1 MPTHEVVLADS
12 SAGLRDAL
20 ALLEGLETVGIDVE
34 RADWHRY
41 WRSAALIQVG
51 GAGRVALIDPLA
63 LPELGDLTRLL
74 AERTCV
80 LHAMENDLGPLSS
93 LGIVP
98 SVLEDTSIAAAMLG
112 LPLGL
117 EVLLRDLLG
126 VELTGDKSAMQRA
139 DWEARPLTED
149 MLAYAAAD
157 VADLPAL
164 WTVLHER
171 LRTGDR
177 EEWYRQELEAVR
189 LLPPVE
195 QRRAWTRTKGV
206 GRLDSAAK
214 ARLRSL
220 WDARERLAR
229 STDTAPSR
237 IAADKT
243 LVDLAVRPPA
253 SRGELGRRGLRRG
266 AVRSWGATL
275 MEALR
280 APTEAGAHAS
290 SGNRAASGDHE
301 RLSARVP
308 TDQERALVDELR
320 AIRSERA
327 EELGIDPG
335 VLCPSRTLL
344 GAVLSA
350 PASSAELRD
359 ALRLRPWQWE
369 QLGDRF
375 SVALALD
382 GDGRPGSPQAR
393 QPAARGS
400 EHAHG

>member
-1 MPTHEVVLADS
+1 MPTHEVVLADTPER
-12 SAGLRDAL
+12 LRAAL
-20 ALLEGLETVGIDVE
+20 ELLEDLDTVGIDVE
-34 RADWHRY
+34 RADWDRY

-51 GAGRVALIDPLA
+51 GAQRVALIDPLA
-63 LPELGDLTRLL
+63 LPGLDDLARLL

-80 LHAMENDLGPLSS
+80 LHAMENDLGPLAS
-93 LGIVP
+93 LDIVP
-98 SVLEDTSIAAAMLG
+98 PVLEDTSIAAAMLG

-117 EVLLRDLLG
+117 EVLLRNLIG
-126 VELTGDKSAMQRA
+126 VELTGDKAAMQRA

-157 VADLPAL
+157 VAGLPAL

-171 LRTGDR
+171 LRTAGR

-189 LLPPVE
+189 ALPPVE
-195 QRRAWTRTKGV
+195 QRRAWTRTKGI
-206 GRLDSAAK
+206 GRLDSASK

-220 WDARERLAR
+220 WDARERVAR
-229 STDTAPSR
+229 TTNTAPSR
-237 IAADKT
+237 IAADKL

-253 SRGELGRRGLRRG
+253 SKGELGQRGLRRG
-266 AVRSWGATL
+266 TVRSWGATL

-280 APTEAGAHAS
+280 APTETAA
-290 SGNRAASGDHE
+290 RATRGSRTASGDHE
-301 RLSARVP
+301 RSPTRAP
-308 TDQERALVDELR
+308 TDHDRALVDELR

-344 GAVLSA
+344 GAVLSD
-350 PASSAELRD
+350 PASPAELRD

-369 QLGDRF
+369 QIGDRF
-375 SVALALD
+375 SGALALD
-382 GDGRPGSPQAR
+382 GAGNPGSPEAR